1 MWVNLDYVTY
11 SHTKQQAI
19 NLESV
24 CKLYLVRQMDGQTD
38 TLMDINKYANKYER
52 LMRKKTKT
60 KYFVSRPCVV
70 VALT

>member
-1 MWVNLDYVTY
+1 
-11 SHTKQQAI
+11 
-19 NLESV
+19 
-24 CKLYLVRQMDGQTD
+24 MDGQTD